1 MYARGKA
8 RAVALAVAAPTLM
21 SPVFASPIQV
31 TFTGTVSVAAL
42 GTTTNSGYTEG
53 QSISGQFFIDS
64 VTGLV
69 SGATLGTFSAAS
81 DNGDSEVSAFSS
93 TNDLI
98 FSQGAF
104 DSGGASSNDS
114 VTIDL
119 STLTSFTATSPVT
132 FLLQSPT
139 ALAQQIDFTG
149 ANSTFPSTAT
159 FYSAPANGSGITAV
173 RAYLSAIT
181 VLAASVTE
189 SAMSVSPGQSSTL
202 TVTPAG
208 TGTFTYQWYQGTTG
222 NTANPISGATGA
234 SFTTPPLSSS
244 TSYWVQVTSSTGTI
258 EDSATITI
266 TVATSGTV
274 GPTDGPLPAWAFGLL
289 GAGLIS
295 IASRRLKKLQSSY
308 R

>member
-1 MYARGKA
+1 
-8 RAVALAVAAPTLM
+8 M
-21 SPVFASPIQV
+21 SPVCASPIQV
-31 TFTGTVSVAAL
+31 NFSGTVSIAAL
-42 GTTTNSGYTEG
+42 GTTANSGYTEG

-69 SGATLGTFSAAS
+69 SGATLGSFSAGA

-104 DSGGASSNDS
+104 DSGGAPSNDS
-114 VTIDL
+114 VTVDL

-132 FLLQSPT
+132 FLLQSQT

-149 ANSTFPSTAT
+149 ANSSFPSTAT

-173 RAYLSAIT
+173 RAYLTGIT

-189 SAMSVSPGQSSTL
+189 SSSSVSPGQSSTL

-208 TGTFTYQWYQGTTG
+208 SGTFTYQWYQGTTG
-222 NTANPISGATGA
+222 NTANPIAGATGA

-258 EDSATITI
+258 ENSDTITI
-266 TVATSGTV
+266 TVATVST
-274 GPTDGPLPAWAFGLL
+274 TDSPLPPWAFGVL
-289 GAGLIS
+289 GAGLIG
-295 IASRRLKKLQSSY
+295 IASRRLRKLQSS
-308 R
+308 